1 MNDIKLTEKQFD
13 LFRDFVYKESGIS
26 FNVINKI
33 ILESR
38 IVSSMKEKNLYE
50 AEDYYKLVSSDK
62 EELKKFLDNVTT
74 NLTKFFRNRPNF
86 KLLKNYVLPQ
96 IVKYKKPNEQ
106 IRIWSA
112 GCSTGEEPY
121 SIAITCLETPCIRD
135 RDIKIFASDLSLNS
149 LVAAKEGRYEPHKIE
164 SVPKEYLDKYFDK
177 LSSGD
182 YSIKNDIKKLITF
195 DYHNLRHRGSHTN
208 MDVIFCR
215 NVLIY
220 FDNKSVELTVNR
232 FYDILNEHGFLFIGH
247 SESLFGL
254 DTKFKFNNID
264 NSIVYTKN

>member
-1 MNDIKLTEKQFD
+1 MNELKLTDQQFE
-13 LFRDFVYKESGIS
+13 LFRDFVYRESGIC
-26 FNVINKI
+26 FNIINKI

-38 IVSSMKEKNLYE
+38 IASLMKEKHLE
-50 AEDYYKLVSSDK
+50 KVEDYYRLVSSNKD
-62 EELKKFLDNVTT
+62 ELKSFLDNITT
-74 NLTKFFRNRPNF
+74 NLTKFFRNEPNF
-86 KLLKNYVLPQ
+86 KLLKNYVLPK
-96 IVKYKKPNEQ
+96 IKKTKNLGEQ

-121 SIAITCLETPCIRD
+121 SIAITCLETPGIKEG
-135 RDIKIFASDLSLNS
+135 DIKIFASDLSLNS
-149 LVAAKEGRYEPHKIE
+149 LVAAKEGRYAAHKIE
-164 SVPKEYLDKYFDK
+164 NIPEDYLKKYFDK
-177 LSSGD
+177 LPSGE
-182 YSIKNDIKKLITF
+182 YSIKNNIKKLITF
-195 DYHNLRHRGSHTN
+195 DYHNLRHRGSQTN

-220 FDNKSVELTVNR
+220 FDNESVKLTVNR
-232 FYDILNEHGFLFIGH
+232 FYDILNEHGYLFIGH

>member
-1 MNDIKLTEKQFD
+1 MNEIKLTEQQFN
-13 LFRDFVYKESGIS
+13 LFKDFVYRESGIC

-38 IVSSMKEKNLYE
+38 IASSMKERNLE
-50 AEDYYKLVSSDK
+50 VVEDYYKLVSSDK
-62 EELKKFLDNVTT
+62 EELKKFLDNITT
-74 NLTKFFRNRPNF
+74 NLTKFFRNEPNF
-86 KLLKNYVLPQ
+86 KLLKNYVLPK
-96 IVKYKKPNEQ
+96 IMKYKKTGEQ

-121 SIAITCLETPCIRD
+121 SIAITCLETPGITD

-149 LVAAKEGRYEPHKIE
+149 LVAAKEGRYEEHKVE
-164 SVPKEYLDKYFDK
+164 NVPKEYLKKYFDK
-177 LSSGD
+177 LASGE

-195 DYHNLRHRGSHTN
+195 DYHNLRHRGSQSN

-220 FDNKSVELTVNR
+220 FDNESVKLTVNR

>member
-1 MNDIKLTEKQFD
+1 MNELRLTEKQFD
-13 LFRDFVYKESGIS
+13 LFKNFVYKESGIC

-38 IVSSMKEKNLYE
+38 IASAMKEKKLDNV
-50 AEDYYKLVSSDK
+50 EDYYRIVSSDR
-62 EELKKFLDNVTT
+62 EELNKFLDNITT
-74 NLTKFFRNRPNF
+74 NLTKFFRNEPNF
-86 KLLKNYVLPQ
+86 RLLKNYVLPR
-96 IVKYKKPNEQ
+96 IMKNKKSGEK

-121 SIAITCLETPCIRD
+121 SIAITCLETPGIKEA
-135 RDIKIFASDLSLNS
+135 DIKIFASDLSLNS
-149 LVAAKEGRYEPHKIE
+149 LIAAKEGRYEVQKVE
-164 SVPKEYLDKYFDK
+164 NVPKEYLYKYFDE
-177 LSSGD
+177 LSSGE
-182 YSIKNDIKKLITF
+182 YVVKNYIKKLITF
-195 DYHNLRHRGSHTN
+195 DYHNLIHRGSQTN

-220 FDNKSVELTVNR
+220 FDNESVKLTVNR

-254 DTKFKFNNID
+254 NTKFKFNNID

>member
-1 MNDIKLTEKQFD
+1 MDELKLTDRQFD
-13 LFRDFVYKESGIS
+13 LFRNFIYRESGIC

-38 IVSSMKEKNLYE
+38 ISSCMREKCINE
-50 AEDYYKLVSSDK
+50 VEDYYKLVSSDK
-62 EELKKFLDNVTT
+62 EELKKFLDNITT
-74 NLTKFFRNRPNF
+74 NLTKFFRNESNF
-86 KLLKNYVLPQ
+86 RLLKNYVLPE
-96 IVKYKKPNEQ
+96 VLKYKKNGE
-106 IRIWSA
+106 RVKIWSA

-121 SIAITCLETPCIRD
+121 SIAITCLETHGINENN
-135 RDIKIFASDLSLNS
+135 IKIFASDLSLNS
-149 LVAAKEGRYEPHKIE
+149 LVAAKEGRYDTYKIE
-164 SVPKEYLDKYFDK
+164 NMPAEYLKKYFNK
-177 LSSGD
+177 LSSGE
-182 YSIKNDIKKLITF
+182 YSIKDNVKKLVTF
-195 DYHNLRHRGSHTN
+195 DYHNLRHRGNQNN

-220 FDNKSVELTVNR
+220 FDNESVKLTVNR
-232 FYDILNEHGFLFIGH
+232 FYDILNNHGFLFIGH

>member
-1 MNDIKLTEKQFD
+1 MNELKLTEKQFD
-13 LFRDFVYKESGIS
+13 LFKDFVYKESSIS
-26 FNVINKI
+26 FNVINKV

-38 IVSSMKEKNLYE
+38 IASAMKEKNIDK
-50 AEDYYKLVSSDK
+50 AEDYYRIISSDK
-62 EELKKFLDNVTT
+62 EELKKFLDNITT
-74 NLTKFFRNRPNF
+74 NLTKFFRNESNF
-86 KLLKNYVLPQ
+86 KLLRNYVLPK
-96 IVKYKKPNEQ
+96 IIKKKKFGEQ

-135 RDIKIFASDLSLNS
+135 KDIKIFASDLSLSS
-149 LVAAKEGRYEPHKIE
+149 LVAAKEGRYTVHKVE
-164 SVPKEYLDKYFDK
+164 NMPEEYLNKYFDK
-177 LSSGD
+177 LSSD
-182 YSIKNDIKKLITF
+182 EYSIKNYIKKLITF
-195 DYHNLRHRGSHTN
+195 DYHNLRHRGSQNN

-220 FDNKSVELTVNR
+220 FDNESVKLTVNR
-232 FYDILNEHGFLFIGH
+232 FYDILNDDGFLFIGH

>member
-1 MNDIKLTEKQFD
+1 MNDIKLTEQQFN
-13 LFRDFVYKESGIS
+13 LFKDFVYRESGIC

-38 IVSSMKEKNLYE
+38 IASSMKERNLDKV
-50 AEDYYKLVSSDK
+50 EDYYKLVSTNK
-62 EELKKFLDNVTT
+62 EELKTFLDNITT
-74 NLTKFFRNRPNF
+74 NLTKFFRNEPNF
-86 KLLKNYVLPQ
+86 KLLKNYVLPR
-96 IVKYKKPNEQ
+96 ILKTKKLGEQ

-121 SIAITCLETPCIRD
+121 SIAITCLETPGIREQ
-135 RDIKIFASDLSLNS
+135 DIKIFASDLSLNS
-149 LVAAKEGRYEPHKIE
+149 LVAAKEGRYDAHKVE
-164 SVPKEYLDKYFDK
+164 NVPEDYLKKYFDK
-177 LSSGD
+177 LPSGE
-182 YSIKNDIKKLITF
+182 YAIKSNIKKLITF
-195 DYHNLRHRGSHTN
+195 DYHNLRHRGSQTN

-220 FDNKSVELTVNR
+220 FDTESVKLTVNR
-232 FYDILNEHGFLFIGH
+232 FYDILNEHGYLFIGH